1 MDVLYYVVFFILS
14 YLLPFAGISKLF
26 EMREEAGW
34 KAYVPVLNFM
44 VWNKIIGK
52 ANWQIVLLFIPLV
65 NVFVIASMASD
76 LNKSFGRFSFLDSV
90 LAIAVPFVWFPY
102 MGFSLAKKLKYIG
115 PATKLREDFKKNV
128 KAAIE
133 AKNESEVR
141 RLEKEHPIPKK
152 TMIREWADSI
162 LFAVFAAHFIRL
174 FLIEAYTIPTPSM
187 EG

>member
-1 MDVLYYVVFFILS
+1 MDILYYVVVFILS

-26 EMREEAGW
+26 ELRGEQGW

-44 VWNKIIGK
+44 IWSKIIGK
-52 ANWQIVLLFIPLV
+52 PSWQIVLLFVPMV
-65 NVFVIASMASD
+65 NIFVVASMASD
-76 LNKSFGRFSFLDSV
+76 LNKSFSRFSFLDSV
-90 LAIAVPFVWFPY
+90 WAIVFPFVWFPY
-102 MGFSLAKKLKYIG
+102 MGFSLAKNLKYIG
-115 PATKLREDFKKNV
+115 PATKLRLDFKKNL
-128 KAAIE
+128 KAALK

-174 FLIEAYTIPTPSM
+174 FLIEAYTIPTP
-187 EG
+187 